1 MSRKTKKI
9 LTKEQMFTIINSTT
23 IKLEVLIIGRK
34 KENEL
39 NFVFPSEEEIKAA
52 QLICCGKYC
61 SGCESPAAYAW
72 RKRQVDLSV
81 LLEKAIRNEL
91 SGTEHEVVVE
101 HWYNSLNLTQVA
113 EKRSTSVSAVK
124 RALDRATEKLEKVL
138 GYVVCY
144 QNDVCKESV
153 IPLALGRARAIA
165 AARNASGGDS
175 GERLMHLRQS
185 QCVSKK
191 DLSKVTGI
199 KELRIDAIEHGAVLM
214 SDELI
219 KLSGFYDI
227 STDFILK
234 GEGND

>member
-1 MSRKTKKI
+1 M
-9 LTKEQMFTIINSTT
+9 
-23 IKLEVLIIGRK
+23 KLKYRVIER
-34 KENEL
+34 
-39 NFVFPSEEEIKAA
+39 FR
-52 QLICCGKYC
+52 GKYSVEAMGEVFEVSR
-61 SGCESPAAYAW
+61 SGYYAW

-165 AARNASGGDS
+165 ASRNASGGDS

-191 DLSKVTGI
+191 DLSKATGI

-234 GEGND
+234 GESND